1 MNPKRGSSLPEH
13 KSSSLS
19 IDPLIRTVTVNL
31 GSRSYPV
38 HIGENLLDEVG
49 RVCRG
54 TLLRGRAAVVSDNKV
69 AGLYAERVS
78 TALANEGFKVSIHLV
93 EPGERSKSFEAAA
106 ALCEDFARHSVDRQS
121 FVVAL
126 GGGVIGDLAGF
137 VAAIYYRGVPVIQ
150 IPTTIMAQVDS
161 SVGGKTGINLSAGK
175 NLVGAFHQPLAVL
188 ADTGTLK
195 TLGRREWNEGFAE
208 VIKYGVI
215 REKRLLAELQ
225 EGEWNLPDLIRRCV
239 EIKASFV
246 ENDEREITGNRA
258 LLNFGHTLG
267 HAIETVAGYGT
278 LLHGEAVA
286 LGMVA
291 AAHISAKR
299 AGLRQEEIEE
309 LVSVIKRL
317 ALPTKL
323 PDRLSRSQILEKV
336 LADKKFVSGD
346 IRFVVT
352 PRLGSAVLAED
363 ITFADLDS
371 GLRAIE
377 PLPR

>member
-1 MNPKRGSSLPEH
+1 M
-13 KSSSLS
+13 
-19 IDPLIRTVTVNL
+19 
-31 GSRSYPV
+31 
-38 HIGENLLDEVG
+38 
-49 RVCRG
+49 
-54 TLLRGRAAVVSDNKV
+54 RGRAAVVSDNKV
-69 AGLYAERVS
+69 AGLYGERVS

-93 EPGERSKSFEAAA
+93 EPGERSKSFEVAA

-336 LADKKFVSGD
+336 LADKKFVSGN